1 MKYVASFVLCIF
13 FCTAAI
19 AEQQMTLGDL
29 YKLCT
34 SSDGSD
40 KVACR
45 FYILGVFEGSQLTG
59 ESVQD
64 KSGNLQELKDK
75 RYCVPEGLSSGGME
89 LAVKMR
95 MGPDLAVFPE
105 DRSLPAVSFVT
116 GVMMKDF
123 SCQKK

>member
-1 MKYVASFVLCIF
+1 MFLCIP
-13 FCTAAI
+13 AS

-40 KVACR
+40 KIACR

-59 ESVQD
+59 GSVQD
-64 KSGNLQELKDK
+64 KSGNIQELKDK

-95 MGPDLAVFPE
+95 MGSDLAVFPE
-105 DRSLPAVSFVT
+105 DKSMPAVSFVT
-116 GVMMKDF
+116 GVMMEDF
-123 SCQKK
+123 ACKKN